1 MSATASAPAAP
12 SPVDDFLRQLC
23 AFERAFGRLGADLRT
38 RLERE
43 FPVLELAGAAASAAA
58 TELRTRAMAG
68 PEAPPDR
75 TVDGIIRTV
84 TRSTVVH
91 GDDGTFFADVMTLQV
106 KLRTFPG
113 SSIRIRSMDD
123 GSARLVIRKWACQ
136 GGIAECTTLARLAQG
151 MARRLSDA
159 GIAQF

>member
-1 MSATASAPAAP
+1 
-12 SPVDDFLRQLC
+12 
-23 AFERAFGRLGADLRT
+23 
-38 RLERE
+38 
-43 FPVLELAGAAASAAA
+43 
-58 TELRTRAMAG
+58 
-68 PEAPPDR
+68 
-75 TVDGIIRTV
+75 VDGIIRTV

-136 GGIAECTTLARLAQG
+136 GGIAECTTLARLAHG
-151 MARRLSDA
+151 MARCLSDA
-159 GIAQF
+159 GIAPF

>member
-1 MSATASAPAAP
+1 MSATASAPSAP

-23 AFERAFGRLGADLRT
+23 AFERAFGRLGADLRK

-43 FPVLELAGAAASAAA
+43 FPVLELAGTAASAAA
-58 TELRTRAMAG
+58 ADLRSRAFGVPETAQTADDVIRALTRRA
-68 PEAPPDR
+68 
-75 TVDGIIRTV
+75 
-84 TRSTVVH
+84 VVQE
-91 GDDGTFFADVMTLQV
+91 DNSVFFADVMTLQV

-136 GGIAECTTLARLAQG
+136 GGIAECTTLARLAHG

-159 GIAQF
+159 GIAPF